1 MASGFITGF
10 PRSRTRWMADYF
22 DGIHGVTAYHE
33 PLNGLSSKDQFYK
46 IVDTG
51 CIISDSGLFITD
63 FQERYSGIPTLI
75 IERDIDDVYQSLCVY
90 FDEQGLPEPSM
101 EYLVIQQEE
110 LSKMSGWR
118 VSFDDIDEKLPE
130 INEYFNVPYNDDY
143 AQMMIAQNLQIPV
156 LTVTPKS
163 FRVWV

>member
-1 MASGFITGF
+1 
-10 PRSRTRWMADYF
+10 
-22 DGIHGVTAYHE
+22 
-33 PLNGLSSKDQFYK
+33 
-46 IVDTG
+46 
-51 CIISDSGLFITD
+51 
-63 FQERYSGIPTLI
+63 
-75 IERDIDDVYQSLCVY
+75 
-90 FDEQGLPEPSM
+90 M